1 MKIAVDNREQLAYS
15 FHGYTCTTEAAT
27 LGTGDYSIVGFTD
40 KIAVERKS
48 LDDLL
53 GCLTAGRERFEKELA
68 RARSLDRFCVLIEA
82 SFEDLAKGMYRSA
95 MKPHSA
101 CQSIIA
107 WQIRYGTPFVFAGSR
122 KASEYYCF
130 SFLQKYVHEIEQRMK
145 MLAKA
150 QAPTTA
156 SGAAA

>member
-15 FHGYTCTTEAAT
+15 FQGYDCTTEAAT
-27 LGTGDYSIVGFTD
+27 LNVGDYSVLGFLD
-40 KIAVERKS
+40 KIACERKS

-68 RARSLDRFCVLIEA
+68 RARSLDRFCVLVEA
-82 SFEDLAKGMYRSA
+82 SFEDLAKGLYRSA

-145 MLAKA
+145 VLAKA
-150 QAPTTA
+150 QAPA
-156 SGAAA
+156 KGAAA

>member
-1 MKIAVDNREQLAYS
+1 MIVAIDNREQLSYS
-15 FHGYTCTTEAAT
+15 FQGYDCTTQAAT

-68 RARSLDRFCVLIEA
+68 RSRALDRFCVLVEA

-107 WQIRYGTPFVFAGSR
+107 WQIRYGVSFVFAGSR
-122 KASEYYCF
+122 KAAEYYCF

-145 MLAKA
+145 MLAKT
-150 QAPTTA
+150 QAPA
-156 SGAAA
+156 SGEAA

>member
-1 MKIAVDNREQLAYS
+1 MIVAIDNREQLAYS
-15 FHGYTCTTEAAT
+15 FHGYDCTVEATT

-53 GCLTAGRERFEKELA
+53 GCLTTGRERFEKELA
-68 RARSLDRFCVLIEA
+68 RARSLDRFCVLVEA

-95 MKPHSA
+95 MRPHSA

-122 KASEYYCF
+122 KAAEYYCH
-130 SFLQKYVHEIEQRMK
+130 SFLAKYLYEIEMRFK
-145 MLAKA
+145 TATKS
-150 QAPTTA
+150 QAPA
-156 SGAAA
+156 KSAAA

>member
-1 MKIAVDNREQLAYS
+1 MIVAIDNREQLAYS
-15 FHGYTCTTEAAT
+15 FQGYDCTVEAAT
-27 LGTGDYSIVGFTD
+27 LGTGDYSITGFTD

-68 RARSLDRFCVLIEA
+68 RARSLDRFCVLVEA

-95 MKPHSA
+95 MRPHSA

-107 WQIRYGTPFVFAGSR
+107 WQVRYGTPFVFAGSR
-122 KASEYYCF
+122 KAAEYYCH
-130 SFLQKYVHEIEQRMK
+130 SFLAKY
-145 MLAKA
+145 L
-150 QAPTTA
+150 
-156 SGAAA
+156 

>member
-1 MKIAVDNREQLAYS
+1 MIVAIDNREQLAYS
-15 FHGYTCTTEAAT
+15 FKGYDCTMEATT
-27 LGTGDYSIVGFTD
+27 LNVGDYSITGFTD

-53 GCLTAGRERFEKELA
+53 GCLTSGRERFEKELA
-68 RARSLDRFCVLIEA
+68 RARSLDRFCVIVEA
-82 SFEDLAKGMYRSA
+82 SFEDLAKGLYRSQ

-122 KASEYYCF
+122 KAAEYYCF
-130 SFLQKYVHEIEQRMK
+130 SFLQKYVREIEERMK
-145 MLAKA
+145 ALTKV
-150 QAPTTA
+150 QAPTKE
-156 SGAAA
+156 AAA

>member
-15 FHGYTCTTEAAT
+15 FQGYDCTTEAST
-27 LGTGDYSIVGFTD
+27 LSVGDYSIVGFTD

-53 GCLTAGRERFEKELA
+53 GCLTSGRERFEKELA
-68 RARSLDRFCVLIEA
+68 RSRSLDRFCVIVEA
-82 SFEDLAKGMYRSA
+82 SFEDLAKGMYRSQ
-95 MKPHSA
+95 MRPHSA

-107 WQIRYGTPFVFAGSR
+107 WQIRYGTPFIFAGSR
-122 KASEYYCF
+122 KASEYFCF

-145 MLAKA
+145 MLTKA
-150 QAPTTA
+150 QAPA
-156 SGAAA
+156 SAA

>member
-15 FHGYTCTTEAAT
+15 FQGYDCTVEAAT
-27 LGTGDYSIVGFTD
+27 LGTGDYSIVGFLD
-40 KIAVERKS
+40 KIACERKS

-68 RARSLDRFCVLIEA
+68 RSRSLDRFCVIVEA
-82 SFEDLAKGMYRSA
+82 SFEDLAKGVYRSA

-122 KASEYYCF
+122 KAAEYYCF

-150 QAPTTA
+150 QAPTKE
-156 SGAAA
+156 AAA

>member
-1 MKIAVDNREQLAYS
+1 MKISIDNREQLAYT
-15 FHGYTCTTEAAT
+15 FQGFDCTTEAAT
-27 LGTGDYSIVGFTD
+27 LNVGDYSIVGFTD

-68 RARSLDRFCVLIEA
+68 RSRSLDRFCVIVEA
-82 SFEDLAKGMYRSA
+82 SFEDLAKGVYRSA
-95 MKPHSA
+95 MKPHAA

-122 KASEYYCF
+122 KAAEYYCH
-130 SFLQKYVHEIEQRMK
+130 SFLAKYLYEIEMRFK
-145 MLAKA
+145 TATNA
-150 QAPTTA
+150 QAPA
-156 SGAAA
+156 KEAAA

>member
-1 MKIAVDNREQLAYS
+1 MIVAIDNREQLAYS
-15 FHGYTCTTEAAT
+15 FQGYDCNVEAAT
-27 LGTGDYSIVGFTD
+27 LGIGDYSIIGFTD

-53 GCLTAGRERFEKELA
+53 GCLTSGRERFEKELA

-122 KASEYYCF
+122 KAAEYYCH
-130 SFLQKYVHEIEQRMK
+130 SFLAKYIYEIEMRFK
-145 MLAKA
+145 TATKA
-150 QAPTTA
+150 QAPTK
-156 SGAAA
+156 SAAA

>member
-1 MKIAVDNREQLAYS
+1 MIVATDKREQLAYS
-15 FHGYTCTTEAAT
+15 FAGYACTTEAAT
-27 LGTGDYSIVGFTD
+27 LNVGDYSLAGFTD

-68 RARSLDRFCVLIEA
+68 RSRALDRFCVLVEA
-82 SFEDLAKGMYRSA
+82 SFEDLAKGVYRSA

-107 WQIRYGTPFVFAGSR
+107 WQIRYDIPFVFAGSR
-122 KASEYYCF
+122 KAAEYYCF
-130 SFLQKYVHEIEQRMK
+130 SFLQKYAHEIEQRMK
-145 MLAKA
+145 LLTKA
-150 QAPTTA
+150 QATTT
-156 SGAAA
+156 SKGAAA

>member
-1 MKIAVDNREQLAYS
+1 MIVAIDNREQLACS
-15 FHGYTCTTEAAT
+15 FQAYDCTVEAAT

-68 RARSLDRFCVLIEA
+68 RARALDRFCVLVEA

-122 KASEYYCF
+122 KAAEYYCF

-145 MLAKA
+145 ALTKA
-150 QAPTTA
+150 QAPA
-156 SGAAA
+156 KSEAA